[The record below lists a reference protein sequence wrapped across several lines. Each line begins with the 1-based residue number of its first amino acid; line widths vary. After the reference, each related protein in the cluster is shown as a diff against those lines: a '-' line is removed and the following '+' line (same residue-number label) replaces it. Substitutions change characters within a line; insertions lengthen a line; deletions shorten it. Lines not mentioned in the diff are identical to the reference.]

1 MVSVTFSNSNKT
13 FILPESWEE
22 LSPQQFLAVIDILA
36 ESTEKEKAKWR
47 ILQALLNAPDR
58 VFYNFNS
65 YRDWKVS
72 LGIDKNADIRR
83 EWLANAYSD
92 ELLPIIE
99 FIWEPGPIFKNL
111 VPSFTIGRNIYHG
124 PKDGFEDVSMYEIE
138 EADQYYQMY
147 VSTKEDK
154 YMHNV
159 AACLYRLK
167 DKDRK
172 RTKFVQEEVENTAKS
187 FSVIPKQTLLAIKM
201 TYERILLW
209 YSMNPQY
216 KSLFEGTGGKADLKS
231 WSKLVRGMSG
241 EKLGTIEQV
250 RKLKLYEAFDQ
261 LGFANEEAKAIIAQ
275 TKK

>member
-72 LGIDKNADIRR
+72 LGIDKSADIRR
-83 EWLANAYSD
+83 EWLANAYSE

-111 VPSFTIGRNIYHG
+111 LPSFTIGRDIYHG
-124 PKDGFEDVSMYEIE
+124 PKDGFEDVSVYEIE

-154 YMHNV
+154 YMHSV
-159 AACLYRLK
+159 AACLYRMKQK
-167 DKDRK
+167 DGK
-172 RTKFVQEEVENTAKS
+172 RTNFVQEDIAKIAES
-187 FSVIPKQTLLAIKM
+187 FTDLSKQTLLAIKM
-201 TYERILLW
+201 VYERVLLW
-209 YSMNPQY
+209 YSLNPQY
-216 KSLFEGTGGKADLKS
+216 KSLFESTGGKTDIKS

-275 TKK
+275 TK